1 MESIEDK
8 VTEAESEP
16 TPGLYFGKT
25 RTDWHKY
32 WQREV
37 QAEHKRNREWRRQAD
52 QIVRRYVDKRKDQ
65 GPHYNIGTAEFRVNL
80 FHSNTFT
87 LMSYLYGRVP
97 TADVSR
103 RFADSQ
109 DDVARTAANILQRML
124 NTSIETDGGDFTSV
138 LRGNLEDYLVPG
150 MGVARVRYEYGTET
164 IEHEAVTGEDGEV
177 YAEGYEEE
185 RLTFED
191 APVDYVHWRDF
202 HWGYGRMWSDVPWI
216 AYDLYMNRTQA
227 RERFGPEIARKLT
240 YKKQET
246 LAEGEN
252 VENRDMQ
259 DPEET
264 AEVKEI
270 WSKTHGLVFW
280 YHDPCDMVLDI
291 QEDPLELP
299 GFYPTPCPMVANNT
313 TTLFYPT
320 PFFILAQDLYNEID
334 QLSTRINIITNAV
347 KVVGAYDQSF
357 SELKQMLQSSIEND
371 LVPVDKWAMLAEKGG
386 MKGVIEMFPVGEIV
400 EVLSTLRQMRL
411 ETIDLLYQVTG
422 LSDIL
427 RGGGEKYEGVGKAEL
442 KARFGSVRIT
452 FLQEEFS
459 RHASDLLT
467 IKAQVIAKHFEPQT
481 IVEQSNIMFSY
492 DQQYVQPAIAL
503 IKNLDASVWRVDIKP
518 ETMAMVDWAQLKADR
533 TEYINAVSLF
543 LQSSAPILE
552 LQPDTAPMLLELLK
566 WGLAGFKG
574 GQEIES
580 VLDQAIQGYLQSQQ
594 ARQQQQ
600 QENPEMAKARGDI
613 QKTQAKLRADL
624 IKQGDKHRKELQKL
638 AATTQADLEKIKAD
652 TQSDVIKEVVQANQN
667 IREKRATAK

>member
-1 MESIEDK
+1 MESPEDR
-8 VTEAESEP
+8 VTEAELEP

-37 QAEHKRNREWRRQAD
+37 QAEHKRNRVWRRQAD

-65 GPHYNIGTAEFRVNL
+65 GPQYNIGTAEFRVNL

-109 DDVARTAANILQRML
+109 DDIARTAANILQRML

-150 MGVARVRYEYGTET
+150 MGVARVRYEFGTEE
-164 IEHEAVTGEDGEV
+164 IEHEAIISEKGKVL
-177 YAEGYEEE
+177 AEARTDE
-185 RLTFED
+185 RINWED

-270 WSKTHGLVFW
+270 WSEAHGLVFW
-280 YHDPCDMVLDI
+280 YHDPADMVLDI

-347 KVVGAYDQSF
+347 KVVGVYDQSF
-357 SELKQMLQSSIEND
+357 GELKQMLQSSIEND
-371 LVPVDKWAMLAEKGG
+371 LVPVDKWAMAAEKGG
-386 MKGVIEMFPVGEIV
+386 LKGTIDFFPVDEIAS
-400 EVLSTLRQMRL
+400 VLDKLRQMRL

-452 FLQEEFS
+452 YLQEEFA
-459 RHASDLLT
+459 RFASDLLT

-600 QENPEMAKARGDI
+600 KENPEAQKAQADI

-624 IKQGDKHRKELQKL
+624 IKQGDKYRKELQKL
-638 AATTQADLEKIKAD
+638 AATTQADLVKIKAD

>member
-1 MESIEDK
+1 M
-8 VTEAESEP
+8 
-16 TPGLYFGKT
+16 
-25 RTDWHKY
+25 
-32 WQREV
+32 
-37 QAEHKRNREWRRQAD
+37 
-52 QIVRRYVDKRKDQ
+52 
-65 GPHYNIGTAEFRVNL
+65 
-80 FHSNTFT
+80 
-87 LMSYLYGRVP
+87 
-97 TADVSR
+97 
-103 RFADSQ
+103 
-109 DDVARTAANILQRML
+109 
-124 NTSIETDGGDFTSV
+124 
-138 LRGNLEDYLVPG
+138 
-150 MGVARVRYEYGTET
+150 
-164 IEHEAVTGEDGEV
+164 
-177 YAEGYEEE
+177 
-185 RLTFED
+185 
-191 APVDYVHWRDF
+191 
-202 HWGYGRMWSDVPWI
+202 
-216 AYDLYMNRTQA
+216 
-227 RERFGPEIARKLT
+227 
-240 YKKQET
+240 
-246 LAEGEN
+246 
-252 VENRDMQ
+252 
-259 DPEET
+259 
-264 AEVKEI
+264 
-270 WSKTHGLVFW
+270 
-280 YHDPCDMVLDI
+280 
-291 QEDPLELP
+291 
-299 GFYPTPCPMVANNT
+299 
-313 TTLFYPT
+313 
-320 PFFILAQDLYNEID
+320 
-334 QLSTRINIITNAV
+334 
-347 KVVGAYDQSF
+347 VGAYDQSF

-452 FLQEEFS
+452 YLQEEFA
-459 RHASDLLT
+459 RFASELLT

-594 ARQQQQ
+594 ARKQQQ

-624 IKQGDKHRKELQKL
+624 IKQGDKHRKEMQKL
-638 AATTQADLEKIKAD
+638 AATTQADLVKIKAD